1 MKNSIII
8 AAFVFGA
15 FVFGTNQAQAQKAS
29 PKSDQATTTVNI
41 TLADVISIDASS
53 AANGGEV
60 NFEYNTAED
69 YNNGL
74 PAKTQ
79 ESALIVTSTKNF
91 NVTVKAGGKDFKD
104 GGNKIPVSVLTIQAT
119 GGTMGGAKQTVVLSD
134 KEQTLVGDADLGSEL
149 TIDFNYEIPAEKSSS
164 SDILGKPAGTY
175 TQTVTY
181 TATAI

>member
-8 AAFVFGA
+8 AAFALGA
-15 FVFGTNQAQAQKAS
+15 FVFGTNQAQAQEE
-29 PKSDQATTTVNI
+29 ATTTVNI
-41 TLADVISIDASS
+41 TLADVISIDATSS
-53 AANGGEV
+53 ANNGVV
-60 NFEYNTAED
+60 NFEYTTAEH

-74 PAKTQ
+74 PAETQ

-104 GGNKIPVSVLTIQAT
+104 GANKIPVDVLTIQAT

-181 TATAI
+181 TATAL